1 MTAMTEW
8 IPYSCGLQ
16 IMAVLADMVTGQAP
30 AGGLHVIAGPP
41 NNGKTAIVDELR
53 RRYPS
58 SFDRAAER
66 SQIPILA
73 LDMPPRPN
81 ITGILRKALRSTGA
95 PFMTGSLDRDI
106 SYLGGVLAAT
116 GTRLVVLDD
125 AQHILT
131 GMPSQ
136 RQLFL
141 SFWTDVAVRA
151 NAALLLIGTA
161 RVFELGPAIE
171 KARHLFLPAWPLDR
185 EFTGIVR
192 ALEHLLSPESS
203 VIQAEDIPI
212 LHRVSAGRLGALVAV
227 MAGLT
232 GHSPMQEDSLRD
244 IVPVDL
250 RFQHAEDAV

>member
-1 MTAMTEW
+1 MTAVTEW
-8 IPYSCGLQ
+8 IPYSRGLQ
-16 IMAVLADMVTGQAP
+16 IMAVLADMATGQAP
-30 AGGLHVIAGPP
+30 ADGLHVMAGPP

-58 SFDRAAER
+58 SFNRAAER
-66 SQIPILA
+66 SHIPILA

-81 ITGILRKALRSTGA
+81 ITGIVRKALRSTGA

-106 SYLGGVLAAT
+106 SYVGGVLATT
-116 GTRLVVLDD
+116 GTRLIVLDD

-151 NAALLLIGTA
+151 NAALLLVGTA
-161 RVFELGPAIE
+161 RVFKLGPVIE
-171 KARHLFLPAWPLDR
+171 TARHLSMPAWRLDHD
-185 EFTGIVR
+185 FGSMAR
-192 ALEHLLSPESS
+192 ALEHRLSPESS
-203 VIQAEDIPI
+203 VIQAEDLPI

-227 MAGLT
+227 MMALIGQA
-232 GHSPMQEDSLRD
+232 PMPEGDLRD
-244 IVPVDL
+244 LVPLDL
-250 RFQHAEDAV
+250 RFQRAEDAV